1 MRHGRGHFPTVPP
14 LGEAMQTDFN
24 IAIVGLGKMGVSHL
38 AIARETPGLTVIAVC
53 DSSSLLGTMVEKYT
67 GMKFHSD
74 YQALIAQPELDGII
88 IATPTR
94 LHVSM
99 VQQALDRGLHVF
111 CEKPLTLTASDSAD
125 LSRAARQAGLTAQVG
140 YHNRFLGTFARAKQI
155 VDDGLIGKIRHIH
168 AEAYG
173 PVVLKPA
180 SRTWRSAAAEGGG
193 CLYDY
198 AAHPINLMNWYL
210 GRPIAC
216 SGAQLTQQ
224 WSREVDDAVYASL
237 IFPDG
242 ASGQVSV
249 NWADE
254 TARKMSTRL
263 SIWGDCGKIIVER
276 QELQVFL
283 GARAVPTA
291 EYHSGWTVQY
301 ITELTPHPAFYLRG
315 EEYSAQLENFASAM
329 RTPEM
334 PGVNDFGS
342 AAMTDFTLQMI
353 RDAANNRPV
362 PYAPTAAAASAQPE
376 SKRRRFALFGRMA
389 QQG

>member
-1 MRHGRGHFPTVPP
+1 MRTN
-14 LGEAMQTDFN
+14 FN
-24 IAIVGLGKMGVSHL
+24 IAVVGLGKMGISHL
-38 AIARETPGLTVIAVC
+38 AIARETPGLEVTAVC
-53 DSSSLLGTMVEKYT
+53 DSSSLLGNMVEKYT
-67 GMKFHSD
+67 GVKYFSD
-74 YQALIAQPELDGII
+74 FGALIAQPGLDGVI

-94 LHVSM
+94 LHAAM
-99 VQQALDRGLHVF
+99 VRQALERGLHVF

-125 LSRAARQAGLTAQVG
+125 LSRLARQAGLAAQVG
-140 YHNRFLGTFARAKQI
+140 YHNRFLGTFARAKEI
-155 VDDGLIGKIRHIH
+155 IDEGLIGNIRHIH

-180 SRTWRSAAAEGGG
+180 SRTWRSNATEGGG

-216 SGAQLTQQ
+216 SGGQLTRQ

-263 SIWGDCGKIIVER
+263 SIWGDNGKIIAER

-291 EYHSGWTVQY
+291 EYRSGWTVQY

-353 RDAANNRPV
+353 RDAAKGRPV
-362 PYAPTAAAASAQPE
+362 PYAPAASTASAQAAP
-376 SKRRRFALFGRMA
+376 KRRRFALFGRMA
-389 QQG
+389 PQG

>member
-1 MRHGRGHFPTVPP
+1 
-14 LGEAMQTDFN
+14 MQSNAN
-24 IAIVGLGKMGVSHL
+24 IAVVGLGKMGISHL
-38 AIARETPGLTVIAVC
+38 AIARETPGLTVTAIC
-53 DSSSLLGTMVEKYT
+53 DSSSLLGGMVEKYT
-67 GMKFHSD
+67 GLEFHAD
-74 YQALIAQPELDGII
+74 YQALLCQPDLDGVI

-99 VQQALDRGLHVF
+99 VKQVLERGLHIF
-111 CEKPLTLTASDSAD
+111 CEKPLTLTASDSVELAQ
-125 LSRAARQAGLTAQVG
+125 LAKRTGRAGQVG
-140 YHNRFLGTFARAKQI
+140 YHNRFLGTFARAKKI
-155 VDDGLIGKIRHIH
+155 IDAGLIGKIRHIH

-173 PVVLKPA
+173 PVVLQPA

-216 SGAQLTQQ
+216 AGAQLTRQ
-224 WSREVDDAVYASL
+224 WSREVDDAVYAAL
-237 IFPDG
+237 VFPDG

-254 TARKMSTRL
+254 TARKMTTRI
-263 SIWGDCGKIIVER
+263 SIWGDEGKIIAER

-283 GARAVPTA
+283 GARAKPA
-291 EYHSGWTVQY
+291 IDYRPGWTAQY

-315 EEYSAQLENFASAM
+315 EEYSAQLEAFAAAI
-329 RTPEM
+329 RAPNE
-334 PGVNDFGS
+334 PHANDFES

-353 RDAANNRPV
+353 RDAASRPCL
-362 PYAPTAAAASAQPE
+362 PYAPAASLSAAAPKQ
-376 SKRRRFALFGRMA
+376 RRLALFGRVA